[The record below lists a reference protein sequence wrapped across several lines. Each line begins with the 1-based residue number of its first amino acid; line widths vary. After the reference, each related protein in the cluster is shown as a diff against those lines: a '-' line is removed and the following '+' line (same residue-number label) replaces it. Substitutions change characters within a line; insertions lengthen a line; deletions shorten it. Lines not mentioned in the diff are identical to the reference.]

1 MKIGQYLLVM
11 GFIAFIF
18 SIGFKSIAA
27 EDRDISELE
36 NRPLAQKPEVTINGL
51 ITGELPKEYEE
62 YFTDQFTNRDT
73 WVEMFT
79 KSELLLNK
87 TFINNF
93 HITDENFILARPSTG
108 FPQKKLDAS
117 AEELNELGNI
127 LNQKGTSLYFFP
139 MPAKI
144 NETNRLLPWYV
155 PRGSGKKNTEYLL
168 SNLNNEVIGTNVS
181 SIMNEKY
188 SSKEMTDF
196 YFKTDHHWNI
206 KGAFAGLQ
214 VMMDVIAEKYPIPK
228 DYSLDNYDFSCVKQS
243 ALIGSWN
250 KELQMLVDPAAD
262 PVCHYFPNDYS
273 FNDYQVYMGKAEDGV
288 RKEPSE
294 IYASGLKKKL
304 TTFNFHD
311 AYADN
316 YAELNIINPNSSNKL
331 NVLLIKDSYANPII
345 FPIAHHFHQTTIF
358 DPRYDK
364 KRSVMDMVNENQYDA
379 VIILYNTNN
388 LTGSMYEFEKTAE

>member
-51 ITGELPKEYEE
+51 ITGELTKGYEE

-206 KGAFAGLQ
+206 KGAFAGMHI
-214 VMMDVIAEKYPIPK
+214 MMDVIAEKYPIPK

-250 KELQMLVDPAAD
+250 KELQMLVDASAD
-262 PVCHYFPNDYS
+262 PVCHYFPNNYS
-273 FNDYQVYMGKAEDGV
+273 FNDYQVYMGKTEDGI
-288 RKEPSE
+288 RKEPNE